1 MKRRILVWLLPL
13 WACCDRVLRHNED
26 LDQSPGRG
34 DTPHPSADGGTECLN
49 KDCKIKGLH
58 ASCAV
63 SGPKR
68 GLADAKRCMAH
79 VKAIMDDEKPDIDF
93 EAIERLENSLAQTEV
108 KASTSMQV
116 GHMVA
121 LLLKPRGR
129 LPGLHIS
136 ASDNEANAGAPVNNS
151 RVNVH
156 LPGDLLPG
164 SDDSL
169 LFCMVTWP
177 RSLWVHKSIVVQ
189 YMRRKLIFFYW
200 RKQKRKRLLKCAH
213 PPTTEG
219 VAMFRI
225 NQSHSKSRF
234 MELRTYLQYF
244 SIFFLIQAFYV
255 VDVCCSPLQNVTSE
269 ELYQNRLLGLRLRG
283 KTVSGLRQR
292 VNITV
297 NTVVVNETQSP
308 KCAFLNFSTKAFS
321 SSGCRTIW
329 EPGQS
334 HVTCSCDHLTY
345 FGILLVSAPLSD
357 ADEAVLSYL
366 SLIGCTL
373 SLISLVITLLLFIAK
388 RKLREDVSM
397 KVHANLAVA
406 LILLNAHFLSSR
418 AAALSPDGICFYV
431 ALALHYS
438 LLTTFSWMALESFH
452 LYLLLVRVFNI
463 YIRRYMLKLG
473 LAGWGLPA
481 AIVILAVFVKPD
493 AYGRVALDAADPE
506 STQICYLLDGTL
518 KMVSTL
524 GVFSVV
530 FAFNFTM
537 LVVTVQRLTGLPHS
551 KRIGQG
557 ERGRAKQNISTLLG
571 VSTLLGI
578 TWGLVFFS
586 FGHLSTAG
594 LYLFCILNS
603 LQGFFIF
610 LWFVLSWRKSAP
622 SAASSKTPSAS
633 S

>member
-1 MKRRILVWLLPL
+1 MKRWILVWLLPL
-13 WACCDRVLRHNED
+13 LACCDRVLRHNKD
-26 LDQSPGRG
+26 LDQSPVRG
-34 DTPHPSADGGTECLN
+34 DIPDQHDTGGTECLST
-49 KDCKIKGLH
+49 DCMIEDLH
-58 ASCAV
+58 TSCVV

-79 VKAIMDDEKPDIDF
+79 VNMIMDGRKPDIDF
-93 EAIERLENSLAQTEV
+93 EAIERLENSLEQTEV
-108 KASTSMQV
+108 KESTSMRV
-116 GHMVA
+116 GRLTA
-121 LLLKPRGR
+121 LLLKPGGR

-136 ASDNEANAGAPVNNS
+136 ASDSEANAGTPVNNS

-156 LPGDLLPG
+156 LPGDLLP
-164 SDDSL
+164 SLDDTL

-177 RSLWVHKSIVVQ
+177 RSIW
-189 YMRRKLIFFYW
+189 
-200 RKQKRKRLLKCAH
+200 
-213 PPTTEG
+213 
-219 VAMFRI
+219 
-225 NQSHSKSRF
+225 
-234 MELRTYLQYF
+234 
-244 SIFFLIQAFYV
+244 
-255 VDVCCSPLQNVTSE
+255 LQNVTSE
-269 ELYQNRLLGLRLRG
+269 ELYQNRLLGLRLHG

-297 NTVVVNETQSP
+297 NAVTINLKADIQKSGSRKNSDNTMESGNSP
-308 KCAFLNFSTKAFS
+308 LYCESTFLWLLLLPTKSDAFPSFFSIRVPWKLAKLVAVF
-321 SSGCRTIW
+321 
-329 EPGQS
+329 PLQ
-334 HVTCSCDHLTY
+334 
-345 FGILLVSAPLSD
+345 VSAPLSD
-357 ADEAVLSYL
+357 ANEAVLSYL

-373 SLISLVITLLLFIAK
+373 SLVTLVMTLLLFVTK

-418 AAALSPDGICFYV
+418 AAALSSDGLCFYV

-438 LLTTFSWMALESFH
+438 LLATFSWMALESFH

-473 LAGWGLPA
+473 LAGWSLPA
-481 AIVILAVFVKPD
+481 AIVILAVFLKPD
-493 AYGRVALDAADPE
+493 AYGRVALDATDPE

-530 FAFNFTM
+530 FAFNLVM

-551 KRIGQG
+551 KRPQVGQG
-557 ERGRAKQNISTLLG
+557 ERGRTKQNISTLLG

-622 SAASSKTPSAS
+622 STASSKTPSAS